1 MCTRKRSTNQALSG
15 RERGG
20 CGHWMTA
27 VLLLHIGIASG
38 FDSNTLLPRH
48 MRWGGSL
55 VPAGG
60 RLGGQVCHTS
70 ASGCILALRGAG
82 GEAGEGCRGENRGGR
97 HEVLVLFDIDGTL
110 TKPRQP
116 VDAPV
121 LNALMLLREMVNIM
135 MILSCNI
142 WYNNTTT

>member
-1 MCTRKRSTNQALSG
+1 
-15 RERGG
+15 
-20 CGHWMTA
+20 MTA

-82 GEAGEGCRGENRGGR
+82 GEYGEGRRGATRGGR
-97 HEVLVLFDIDGTL
+97 HQVLVLFDIDGTL
-110 TKPRQP
+110 TKPRRP
-116 VDAPV
+116 VDACV
-121 LNALMLLREMVNIM
+121 LDALMLLREMVNIM
-135 MILSCNI
+135 INIILL
-142 WYNNTTT
+142 Y